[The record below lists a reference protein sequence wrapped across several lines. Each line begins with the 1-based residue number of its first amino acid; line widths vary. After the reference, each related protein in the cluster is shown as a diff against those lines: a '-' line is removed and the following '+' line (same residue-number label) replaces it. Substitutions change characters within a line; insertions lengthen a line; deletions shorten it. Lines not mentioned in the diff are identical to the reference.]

1 MERETG
7 GPAFPSG
14 RRFELG
20 EGWQPEDGMS
30 LRDYF
35 AASALNGMCSDF
47 NMLNGFKLL
56 GEVGSKSSSEIAAES
71 AYQMADAMLAA
82 RALSKATGE

>member
-1 MERETG
+1 MMERETG
-7 GPAFPSG
+7 GPAFAASG
-14 RRFELG
+14 HPAQQHVQQ
-20 EGWQPEDGMS
+20 EGMT

-56 GEVGSKSSSEIAAES
+56 GKVGSKSSSEIAAES
-71 AYQMADAMLAA
+71 AYQMADAMLKA
-82 RALSKATGE
+82 RAISKATGE